1 MVSLELTPDPMNT
14 VHFVLHNLQQMEES
28 SRYRLAS
35 RSHVWRPPTDVFE
48 TDDVLVVRVEIAGM
62 VETDFTIM
70 VDERFLMIRGVRAE
84 AAERRAYHQM
94 EIRFGEFG
102 VDIELP
108 YPVAVNE
115 ISAVYSNGFLRVMLP
130 KARPHRIEIED

>member
-1 MVSLELTPDPMNT
+1 MVSLELTPDPMKT
-14 VHFVLHNLQQMEES
+14 VHYVLHNLQQMEES
-28 SRYRLAS
+28 TRYRLAN

-48 TDDVLVVRVEIAGM
+48 TEDVLVVRIEIAGM
-62 VETDFTIM
+62 VDSDFAIF
-70 VDERFLMIRGVRAE
+70 VDERFLMIRGVRSE
-84 AAERRAYHQM
+84 TAERRAYHQM

-115 ISAVYSNGFLRVMLP
+115 ITAVYSNGFLRVMLP
-130 KARPHRIEIED
+130 KARPHRIEVED

>member
-1 MVSLELTPDPMNT
+1 MVSLELTPDPMKT
-14 VHFVLHNLQQMEES
+14 VHYVLHNLQQMEES

>member
-1 MVSLELTPDPMNT
+1 MVSLELTPDPMKT
-14 VHFVLHNLQQMEES
+14 VHYVLHNLQQMDES

-130 KARPHRIEIED
+130 KARPHRIEIEE

>member
-1 MVSLELTPDPMNT
+1 
-14 VHFVLHNLQQMEES
+14 MEES